1 MAFFA
6 CTLAERT
13 APGVRQSVVQDQYI
27 GFVYTGLSGLSG
39 IMIVDHEYPQRV
51 AFTLL
56 NRVLDE
62 FVTKHRREDWMTIG
76 IGGGSSSKASLIS
89 YPELKATL
97 QKYQNPSEADAIM
110 RVQRELDET
119 KVVLVRG
126 KVLFINLVCNQTC
139 L

>member
-13 APGVRQSVVQDQYI
+13 APGVRQNVSQDQYV
-27 GFVYTGLSGLSG
+27 GFVYTGLSGLTG
-39 IMIVDHEYPQRV
+39 VMIVDHEYPQRV

-56 NRVLDE
+56 NRILDE
-62 FVTKHRREDWMTIG
+62 FGSKYRREEWLSLG
-76 IGGGSSSKASLIS
+76 NKASTLP

-119 KVVLVRG
+119 KVVLV
-126 KVLFINLVCNQTC
+126 T
-139 L
+139 